1 MCEVVALARRRT
13 VAAVLHQWK
22 LWNFSAHPRFGQVSL
37 HASII
42 ISTASQRQT
51 LGPTDR
57 QLLET
62 LFGGWWETIENDLP
76 IHECVDYFTW
86 TSSNTIYQTNIKK
99 VLSNSKTNIF
109 HRQSPNIYLSN
120 LLSLLRPPYHVQ
132 VWTSQASI
140 ISLLSDHFDRQMSRI
155 VREKQMGMKLSRNLL
170 CAIY

>member
-1 MCEVVALARRRT
+1 MCAVVALARRRT

-76 IHECVDYFTW
+76 IHECVDYITW
-86 TSSNTIYQTNIKK
+86 TSSNTIYQKNIKK
-99 VLSNSKTNIF
+99 VLSNSKSIIF
-109 HRQSPNIYLSN
+109 HRQSPNIYLSI
-120 LLSLLRPPYHVQ
+120 LLSLLYFGPHTMFKYGPPKL
-132 VWTSQASI
+132 TSFRYCRI
-140 ISLLSDHFDRQMSRI
+140 ILTGKCQGSC
-155 VREKQMGMKLSRNLL
+155 EKNR
-170 CAIY
+170 

>member
-1 MCEVVALARRRT
+1 MIGAQTTVINEISETFSAEISMCAVVALARRT

-62 LFGGWWETIENDLP
+62 LFGG
-76 IHECVDYFTW
+76 
-86 TSSNTIYQTNIKK
+86 
-99 VLSNSKTNIF
+99 
-109 HRQSPNIYLSN
+109 
-120 LLSLLRPPYHVQ
+120 
-132 VWTSQASI
+132 
-140 ISLLSDHFDRQMSRI
+140 
-155 VREKQMGMKLSRNLL
+155 
-170 CAIY
+170 